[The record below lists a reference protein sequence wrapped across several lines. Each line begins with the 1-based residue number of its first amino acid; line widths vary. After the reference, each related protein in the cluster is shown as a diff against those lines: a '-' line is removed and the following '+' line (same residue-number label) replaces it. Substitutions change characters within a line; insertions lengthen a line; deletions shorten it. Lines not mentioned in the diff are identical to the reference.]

1 MKTLAAAIVIIMAVS
16 VGLIHILNQKDI
28 TIMDQKYYK
37 GAMPGGYNFEMTLKR
52 SGNNL
57 TGSVLNTYSDITLVR
72 GLLDENGNFI
82 LREYEHEK
90 ITGIYK
96 GKFYPKGVIKGV
108 WSNPDGTR
116 RVPFNM
122 IQEVKTPP
130 VRASHFSIGSLN
142 PKNLIPL
149 LKGE

>member
-1 MKTLAAAIVIIMAVS
+1 MKTLAASIVIIMAVS
-16 VGLIHILNQKDI
+16 VGLINILHKKDI

-82 LREYEHEK
+82 LREYEREK
-90 ITGIYK
+90 NTGIYK
-96 GKFYPKGVIKGV
+96 GKFYPKGAVSYTHLTLPTKRIV
-108 WSNPDGTR
+108 
-116 RVPFNM
+116 
-122 IQEVKTPP
+122 
-130 VRASHFSIGSLN
+130 
-142 PKNLIPL
+142 
-149 LKGE
+149 